1 MSTFEFWLEL
11 AWLGKVVILRKC
23 SYLQKVSTTYI
34 IVSALR
40 RTDQSESGEL
50 VNLIEQINLSGYCLS
65 KLANYRKSCF
75 NVIFFGT
82 KGMVV
87 IRSKPQKNEKFELT
101 LYGYI
106 VYRTG
111 LCIGFQ
117 MHTFAV

>member
-23 SYLQKVSTTYI
+23 SYLQKVSTTDI

-75 NVIFFGT
+75 NVIFLEPKVWYTVNF
-82 KGMVV
+82 
-87 IRSKPQKNEKFELT
+87 
-101 LYGYI
+101 
-106 VYRTG
+106 
-111 LCIGFQ
+111 
-117 MHTFAV
+117 